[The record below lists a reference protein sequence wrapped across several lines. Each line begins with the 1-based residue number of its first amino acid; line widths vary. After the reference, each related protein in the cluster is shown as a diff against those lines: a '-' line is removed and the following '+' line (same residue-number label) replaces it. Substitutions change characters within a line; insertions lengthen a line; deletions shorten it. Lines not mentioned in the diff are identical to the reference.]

1 MAGTRG
7 QEYNVAGLSSTTSK
21 TFSGGERFIWNAQR
35 AKVNDIVYSYQN
47 IDTPINFQPVHETSN
62 IALSVTPT
70 VIKKQ
75 IIVST
80 PASAINFTT
89 STAVVLID
97 GLFGG
102 TSGTAS
108 HELYEMYKLYII
120 NLSGANA
127 ITLVG
132 NTGVSL
138 AGNTVV
144 AAGASA
150 SFDIILSAA
159 TAVSI
164 LRAS

>member
-7 QEYNVAGLSSTTSK
+7 TAYTPTGLSSTTSK
-21 TFSGGERFIWNAQR
+21 TFSGGERFIWNSKI
-35 AKVNDIVYSYQN
+35 AKVNDIIYSYQN
-47 IDTPINFQPVHETSN
+47 IDTPINYQPVHETSN

-80 PASAINFTT
+80 PAGAINFTT
-89 STAVVLID
+89 STAATLID

-108 HELYEMYKLYII
+108 HELYEMYKLHII

-127 ITLVG
+127 ITMVG
-132 NTGVSL
+132 NTGATVV
-138 AGNTVV
+138 GNAVV

-150 SFDIILSAA
+150 SFDVSLA
-159 TAVSI
+159 TATTVSI

>member
-62 IALSVTPT
+62 IAFSVTPA

-80 PASAINFTT
+80 PASAINFTCANAT
-89 STAVVLID
+89 VLID

-127 ITLVG
+127 IALVG
-132 NTGVSL
+132 NTGVSVSGNVVVL
-138 AGNTVV
+138 AGD
-144 AAGASA
+144 SA
-150 SFDIILSAA
+150 SFDVTLA
-159 TAVSI
+159 TATTVSI

>member
-120 NLSGANA
+120 NLSGVNA

>member
-75 IIVST
+75 IIVSN
-80 PASAINFTT
+80 PGGAINFTT
-89 STAVVLID
+89 STAAVLID

-108 HELYEMYKLYII
+108 HELYEMHKLHII

-127 ITLVG
+127 ITMVG
-132 NTGVSL
+132 GTGATIVGS
-138 AGNTVV
+138 AVV
-144 AAGASA
+144 AAGTSA
-150 SFDIILSAA
+150 SFDISLAS
-159 TAVSI
+159 TTTVSV

>member
-120 NLSGANA
+120 NLSGVNA

-138 AGNTVV
+138 AGNTVI

-159 TAVSI
+159 TAVST